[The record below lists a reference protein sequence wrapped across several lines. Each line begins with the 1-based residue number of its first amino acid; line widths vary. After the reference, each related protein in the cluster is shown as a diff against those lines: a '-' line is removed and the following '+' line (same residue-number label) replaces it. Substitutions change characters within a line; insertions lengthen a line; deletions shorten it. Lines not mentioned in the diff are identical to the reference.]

1 MNKFEKIYN
10 EILNDLNTSLPNEF
24 GINEIN
30 EVINPKYKWFGMYQI
45 LNEYVEEKETTPVP
59 KQFFIEI
66 CKNIKTKK
74 FQILT
79 YPYEKILEMLDNYQ
93 YELIDD
99 FKNNLINGTLYIISS
114 KQISDNLLN
123 SEMNNIFNIL
133 SNNFNE
139 DEIEQIIQQCSKN
152 VKGITSTLKL
162 FDFKYKNIFIFIN
175 QDKIVNRSWT
185 ITLEHELTHFIHRI
199 IGYEKSLKRSA
210 EIPGNGYGLYLQ
222 NKQFFDM
229 IFNINDDQKISNNI
243 LEFIKYIIKPREQDT
258 SIKHILMNFQ
268 REYERNNKEIS
279 SFKNDPKLKNN
290 INQRINWLNNL
301 LEKISNKSYFQS
313 SEWKE
318 NLNLINQ
325 DWNNLSIN
333 DKMKYDFIHAIIGY
347 LIYNKIL
354 FQRNIKQKLTEHF
367 QTFKYRDN

>member
-1 MNKFEKIYN
+1 MNKFEKISN
-10 EILNDLNTSLPNEF
+10 EILNDLNISLPNEF

-30 EVINPKYKWFGMYQI
+30 KAINPKYKWFGMYQI
-45 LNEYVEEKETTPVP
+45 LNEYVEEKETTP
-59 KQFFIEI
+59 KR
-66 CKNIKTKK
+66 
-74 FQILT
+74 
-79 YPYEKILEMLDNYQ
+79 
-93 YELIDD
+93 LI
-99 FKNNLINGTLYIISS
+99 
-114 KQISDNLLN
+114 
-123 SEMNNIFNIL
+123 
-133 SNNFNE
+133 
-139 DEIEQIIQQCSKN
+139 
-152 VKGITSTLKL
+152 
-162 FDFKYKNIFIFIN
+162 
-175 QDKIVNRSWT
+175 
-185 ITLEHELTHFIHRI
+185 
-199 IGYEKSLKRSA
+199 